1 MRKKERTKKKK
12 PIVLFMQAL
21 LWVYAFISVYP
32 LFWMVSYS
40 LKNNQE
46 IFVSNP
52 FGPTT
57 SFRIENYFKA
67 WQEFDVPM
75 YFTNSLLISVATVV
89 VTIAVAVVF
98 SYAVSR
104 MQWKGRSLAYLYI
117 SMGMFI
123 PVQAILI
130 PVARTVKGM
139 GLMESRWGVIIPY
152 AAVNL
157 ALACMVYY
165 GFFQS
170 IPREIE
176 EAACIDGANIFQCF
190 LRVIMPMVKPATA
203 TLVIY
208 IFLNA
213 WNEFIL
219 ANVLITVN
227 NLKTLPL
234 GILFFQGQFTTDW
247 GAMGAT
253 MTIASLPTVLLYVV
267 FSEQVEGA
275 MTVGGAVKG

>member
-1 MRKKERTKKKK
+1 MKSGRKKISLASLL
-12 PIVLFMQAL
+12 PQVL
-21 LWVYAFISVYP
+21 LWVYAFISIYP
-32 LFWMVSYS
+32 MFWMVCYS

-52 FGPTT
+52 FGIPKV
-57 SFRIENYFKA
+57 FRLENYVRA
-67 WQEFDVPM
+67 WEEFDVPK
-75 YFTNSLLISVATVV
+75 YFVNSLIASIATVII
-89 VTIAVAVVF
+89 TILVSILF
-98 SYAVSR
+98 SYAVTR
-104 MQWKGRSLAYLYI
+104 LRWKGKEVVYIFI

-130 PVARTVKGM
+130 PIARTVKIM
-139 GLMESRWGVIIPY
+139 NLMESRWGIIIPY

-165 GFFQS
+165 GFFKG
-170 IPREIE
+170 IPTELE

-190 LRVIMPMVKPATA
+190 WKVIIPLVKPATA

-208 IFLNA
+208 IFLNV

-219 ANVLITVN
+219 ANVLIVSN
-227 NLKTLPL
+227 DLKTLPL

-253 MTIASLPTVLLYVV
+253 MTIASLPTVALYIM
-267 FSEQVEGA
+267 FSEQVERA
-275 MTVGGAVKG
+275 MTIGGAVKG